1 MSSKKP
7 NSRTNL
13 VFFGTGQTSLEALQ
27 CLEESFEIELIVT
40 KPPAKNSAGKDFKNQ
55 VQEYAEKNNIE
66 VATPA
71 NKSKLVNSL
80 AKQSIRS
87 TLGVVLDFG
96 MIIPKEVIDMFSNG
110 ILNSHFS
117 LLPKY
122 RGADPIRSAILSGD
136 EVSGVTIIRI
146 TPGLDDGPILTWAEQ
161 VVGNINAIELREK
174 LSVLNCALLPETI
187 KLYLTNELEP
197 VEQDASQATHTSKLT
212 KEDGRLNPSKNPK
225 QLERE
230 VRAYVG
236 WPKSYFEWENNIYII
251 HKAKVSTT
259 KINAGDLQVLDK
271 KLYFGCKNG
280 SLEVLEVQPANKPR
294 MDAVAF
300 INGNFNTSN

>member
-7 NSRTNL
+7 NNRTSL

-40 KPPAKNSAGKDFKNQ
+40 KPPAKNSAGKEFKNQ
-55 VQEYAEKNNIE
+55 VQEYAEKNDIK

-71 NKSKLVNSL
+71 DKSELVISL

-87 TLGVVLDFG
+87 TLGVVLDYG
-96 MIIPKEVIDMFSNG
+96 MIIPKEVIDMFSSG

-122 RGADPIRSAILSGD
+122 RGADPIRSAILNGD
-136 EVSGVTIIRI
+136 EISGVTIIRI
-146 TPGLDDGPILTWAEQ
+146 TPGLDDGPILTWAEH
-161 VVGNINAIELREK
+161 VVGNSNAIELREK
-174 LSVLNCALLPETI
+174 LSALNCALLPETI
-187 KLYLTNELEP
+187 KIYLSNELEP
-197 VEQDASQATHTSKLT
+197 VEQDESQSSHTSKLT
-212 KEDGRLNPSKNPK
+212 KEDGHLDPNKDPK

-230 VRAYVG
+230 IRAYVG
-236 WPKSYFEWENNIYII
+236 WPKSYFEWENNTYII

-259 KINAGDLQVLDK
+259 KINAGELHVSDK
-271 KLYFGCKNG
+271 KLYFGCKVG
-280 SLEVLEVQPANKPR
+280 SLEILEIQPANKPK
-294 MDAVAF
+294 MSAEAF
-300 INGNFNTSN
+300 INGYL

>member
-7 NSRTNL
+7 NNRTSL

-27 CLEESFEIELIVT
+27 CLEESFNIELVVT
-40 KPPAKNSAGKDFKNQ
+40 KPPAKNSAGKEFKNQ
-55 VQEYAEKNNIE
+55 VQEYAEKNDIK

-71 NKSKLVNSL
+71 NKSELANSL

-87 TLGVVLDFG
+87 TLGVVLDYG

-122 RGADPIRSAILSGD
+122 RGADPIRSAILNGD
-136 EVSGVTIIRI
+136 ESSGVTIIRI
-146 TPGLDDGPILTWAEQ
+146 TPGLDDGPILTWAEH
-161 VVGNINAIELREK
+161 VVGNSNAIELREK
-174 LSVLNCALLPETI
+174 LSALNCALLPETI
-187 KLYLTNELEP
+187 KIYLSNELEP
-197 VEQDASQATHTSKLT
+197 VEQDESQASHTSKLT
-212 KEDGRLNPSKNPK
+212 KEDGRLDPNKDPK

-230 VRAYVG
+230 IRAYVG
-236 WPKSYFEWENNIYII
+236 WPKSYFEWKNNNYII

-259 KINAGDLQVLDK
+259 RINTGELHVSDK

-280 SLEVLEVQPANKPR
+280 SIEVLEIQPASKPK
-294 MDAVAF
+294 MNSAAF
-300 INGNFNTSN
+300 INGYL